1 MFVTASILPALG
13 VITLLLQASIV
24 SSYPKTTTY
33 PLTVIDEFPS
43 PRTFEN
49 IATRHNGHLIV
60 TSVTSSTLYQVSP
73 FEEHEAVTIANIP
86 GATGLLGIAELEQDV
101 FYVVAANV
109 TTVSATPGSNAIWKV
124 DLRGSAPCSARN
136 RASSLFATTSLVAN
150 ITSAQLLNG
159 MSRLDP
165 NNNSTLLIAD
175 SAAGNVLKLD
185 VETGVYETIIDEK
198 SMKRFATGL
207 QVAINGIHVHES
219 DLYFT
224 NFNQGIFAKIP
235 IALHNG
241 TAIGPTEVIVNNT
254 AGDDFTMSKDGRKAW
269 IAMNGQHSLVEVD
282 VPGKTARVVV
292 DSTYLASASAVSFGR
307 TRLDRDCLYISSAG
321 TLDPTLSK
329 NSTATGGIVV
339 RVDLP

>member
-1 MFVTASILPALG
+1 MFATASILPALG
-13 VITLLLQASIV
+13 VITLLLQASVV

-33 PLTVIDEFPS
+33 PLTVIDEFTVPL
-43 PRTFEN
+43 TFEN

-60 TSVTSSTLYQVSP
+60 SSTASPTLYQVSP
-73 FEEHEAVTIANIP
+73 LEENEAVAIANIP
-86 GATGLLGIAELEQDV
+86 GTTGLLGIAELEQDI

-109 TTVSATPGSNAIWKV
+109 SSTSATPGSNAVWKV
-124 DLRGSAPCSARN
+124 DLRGSASCSARK
-136 RASSLFATTSLVAN
+136 RASSLSATTSLVAN

-159 MSRLDP
+159 MCRLEP
-165 NNNSTLLIAD
+165 NNNSILLIAD
-175 SAAGNVLKLD
+175 SAAGNVVKLN
-185 VETGVYETIIDEK
+185 VETGAYETIIDEK
-198 SMKRFATGL
+198 SMKRLETGL
-207 QVAINGIHVHES
+207 QVAVNGIDVHES

-224 NFNQGIFAKIP
+224 NLNQGVFAKIP
-235 IALHNG
+235 IELHNG
-241 TAIGPTEVIVNNT
+241 TATGPTEVIVNNT
-254 AGDDFTMSKDGRKAW
+254 AGDDFTMSKDGKKAW

-307 TRLDRDCLYISSAG
+307 TRLDRDSLYISSAG
-321 TLDPTLSK
+321 TLDPTLTR